1 MAHIER
7 YKASQV
13 VGLLEHNARTDDTR
27 PHNHSN
33 EDIDTSRTKDN
44 YELCRG
50 DGTAYERYKARME
63 QVHCMKRDDVTVL
76 DSLIVTLP
84 KDVAPED
91 ERAFFESCYAFAV
104 SEYGDQ
110 NVINATVHKDE
121 TTPHIHIGFIPV
133 VEGKRRN
140 GEQVEKV
147 KHTALITRE
156 YLEKFHTRLSDYIG
170 EQLGYKVAILNGA
183 TANGNKKI
191 QEMKAERAE
200 QRANELEGKVKD
212 LEEALTAAEADTKE
226 TKTVKKGLFGKE
238 KEVPKTE
245 EELQHDKEVVAARLA
260 QHNAAKAIA
269 EAQTQRELLASNIRS
284 AVALERQE
292 ADERQRR
299 AVLKAKQEEQNK
311 TAREMEKLRK
321 ERDLAVKLQQQQ
333 AKELTEERQRSDA
346 VIDLAMDYA
355 YLCDEIGVPENL
367 KELESEYWSK
377 LQGFKKQQEQEQ
389 QPKQQEYE
397 R

>member
-91 ERAFFESCYAFAV
+91 ERAFFENCYAFAV
-104 SEYGDQ
+104 SEYGEK

-147 KHTALITRE
+147 KHTALITKD
-156 YLEKFHTRLSDYIG
+156 YLNKFHTRLDDYIS

-191 QEMKAERAE
+191 QELKAERAE

-212 LEEALTAAEADTKE
+212 LEEALTAAKADTKE
-226 TKTVKKGLFGKE
+226 TKTVKGLFGKE

-260 QHNAAKAIA
+260 QQSAAKQLA
-269 EAQTQRELLASNIRS
+269 EVQTQKELLASNIRS

-333 AKELTEERQRSDA
+333 AQQLSEERKRSDA
-346 VIDLAMDYA
+346 AIDLATDYA

-367 KELESEYWSK
+367 KELEKEYWTK
-377 LQGFKKQQEQEQ
+377 LQGFKEQQEQEQ
-389 QPKQQEYE
+389 QPEQQEYE

>member
-44 YELCRG
+44 YELCRS

-104 SEYGDQ
+104 SEYGEK

-147 KHTALITRE
+147 
-156 YLEKFHTRLSDYIG
+156 
-170 EQLGYKVAILNGA
+170 
-183 TANGNKKI
+183 
-191 QEMKAERAE
+191 
-200 QRANELEGKVKD
+200 
-212 LEEALTAAEADTKE
+212 
-226 TKTVKKGLFGKE
+226 
-238 KEVPKTE
+238 
-245 EELQHDKEVVAARLA
+245 
-260 QHNAAKAIA
+260 
-269 EAQTQRELLASNIRS
+269 
-284 AVALERQE
+284 
-292 ADERQRR
+292 
-299 AVLKAKQEEQNK
+299 
-311 TAREMEKLRK
+311 
-321 ERDLAVKLQQQQ
+321 
-333 AKELTEERQRSDA
+333 
-346 VIDLAMDYA
+346 
-355 YLCDEIGVPENL
+355 
-367 KELESEYWSK
+367 
-377 LQGFKKQQEQEQ
+377 
-389 QPKQQEYE
+389 
-397 R
+397 